1 MTVTTV
7 LLARHGQTDSNIKG
21 FYMGWSNE
29 GLNEAGLAQ
38 ARELAH
44 RLAAVQIDAIYTS
57 PLKRAYTTAT
67 IAAEA
72 HKLEVN
78 VINDLIEVKLGVW
91 EGLHIDEIARGW
103 PELWREW
110 RSDPTHVV
118 IPQGESFKQV
128 YERAVHT
135 LTSLVSA
142 NKGKQILIV
151 THEIIV
157 KIAAIYALGAPT
169 SIYRRFDL
177 SNASLTRVNVTEG
190 KARLIMLNDTSH
202 LEF

>member
-1 MTVTTV
+1 MPSTTV
-7 LLARHGQTDSNIKG
+7 LLARHGQTDSNING

-44 RLAAVQIDAIYTS
+44 RLSATHIDAIYTS

-67 IAAEA
+67 TVAEP

-128 YERAVHT
+128 YERAVRT
-135 LTSLVSA
+135 LTSLASA
-142 NKGKQILIV
+142 SVGKNILIV

-169 SIYRRFDL
+169 SIYRRFDV
-177 SNASLTRVNVTEG
+177 SNASLPTVPVTDC
-190 KARLIMLNDTSH
+190 KARLIILNETSH
-202 LEF
+202 LEM